1 MDKTASQKTKAVV
14 ETREGFHFPF
24 AREGFFLIGIG
35 LAGMVFGFFFQLIGF
50 AGVFL
55 LFTLFSLYFFRD
67 PRRCL
72 KIGPGIIISPAD
84 GKIIE
89 ISRIREENFLKTEVN
104 RVVIFMS
111 PLNVHINRAP
121 VSGQVFGREQSGR
134 AYLVASR
141 PEAAVK
147 NVQVS
152 LALRMENGRGVLM
165 KQIVGA
171 VARRIV
177 CYPRVGDNLR
187 QGQRIG
193 LIRFGSRVE
202 VFLPDPA
209 RVLVRPGDRV
219 RGGETIIGEW

>member
-1 MDKTASQKTKAVV
+1 MDNTCSQKTKAVV
-14 ETREGFHFPF
+14 ETREDFHFPF

-35 LAGMVFGFFFQLIGF
+35 LAGVACGLFLKFYGF

-72 KIGPGIIISPAD
+72 KIGPEIIISPAD
-84 GKIIE
+84 GRIIE
-89 ISRIREENFLKTEVN
+89 VGRIREDNFLKAEVN
-104 RVVIFMS
+104 WVVIFMS
-111 PLNVHINRAP
+111 PLNVHVNRAP
-121 VSGQVFGREQSGR
+121 VTGRVFGKEKSGR

-141 PEAAVK
+141 PEAARR

-152 LALRMENGRGVLM
+152 LAFRMENGRGVM
-165 KQIVGA
+165 IKQIVGA

-177 CYPRVGDNLR
+177 CHPQVGDNLR
-187 QGQRIG
+187 QGERIG

-202 VFLPDPA
+202 IFLPDPV
-209 RVLVRPGDRV
+209 RIKVRPGDLV

>member
-1 MDKTASQKTKAVV
+1 MDNTCSEKTEAIV
-14 ETREGFHFPF
+14 ETQEGFHFPF

-35 LAGMVFGFFFQLIGF
+35 LAGMAFGFFLKLYGF
-50 AGVFL
+50 AGIFL

-67 PRRCL
+67 PRRSL
-72 KIGPGIIISPAD
+72 KVGPGIIISPAD
-84 GKIIE
+84 GVIIE
-89 ISRIREENFLKTEVN
+89 VSRVQEESFLKAEVN
-104 RVVIFMS
+104 WVVIFMS
-111 PLNVHINRAP
+111 PLNVHVNRAP
-121 VSGQVFGREQSGR
+121 VSGRVFGREKSGR

-141 PEAAVK
+141 PEAAHR

-152 LALRMENGRGVLM
+152 LALRMENGRGVMM

-177 CYPRVGDNLR
+177 CHPQVGDNLR
-187 QGQRIG
+187 QGERIG

-202 VFLPDPA
+202 IFLPDPV
-209 RVLVRPGDRV
+209 RIKVRPGDLV

>member
-1 MDKTASQKTKAVV
+1 MDNTSSERTKAVI

-35 LAGMVFGFFFQLIGF
+35 LAGLAFGLFLRLYGF
-50 AGVFL
+50 AGIFL

-72 KIGPGIIISPAD
+72 KLGPGIIISPAD

-89 ISRIREENFLKTEVN
+89 VSRIREDNFLQAEVN
-104 RVVIFMS
+104 WVVIFMS
-111 PLNVHINRAP
+111 PLNVHVNRAP
-121 VSGQVFGREQSGR
+121 VTGRVFGKEKSGR

-141 PEAAVK
+141 PEAANR

-177 CYPRVGDNLR
+177 CHPRVDDNLR
-187 QGQRIG
+187 QGERIG

-202 VFLPDPA
+202 IFLPDPV
-209 RVLVRPGDRV
+209 RIKVRPGDVV

>member
-1 MDKTASQKTKAVV
+1 MDKTCSEQTKAVV

-24 AREGFFLIGIG
+24 APEGFFLIGIG
-35 LAGMVFGFFFQLIGF
+35 LVGMILGLVFKLYGF

-72 KIGPGIIISPAD
+72 KTGPGIIVSPAD
-84 GKIIE
+84 GKIIQVG
-89 ISRIREENFLKTEVN
+89 RIREEEFLKAEVN
-104 RVVIFMS
+104 WVVIFMS
-111 PLNVHINRAP
+111 PLNVHINRSP
-121 VSGQVFGREQSGR
+121 VRGQVFGRKEAGR
-134 AYLVASR
+134 AHLVASR
-141 PEAAVK
+141 PEAAGE
-147 NVQVS
+147 NVQVF
-152 LALRMENGRGVLM
+152 LALRMENGQGLLM

-177 CYPRVGDNLR
+177 CHPQVGDNLR

-202 VFLPDPA
+202 VFLPDPV
-209 RVLVRPGDRV
+209 RILVRPGDLV
-219 RGGETIIGEW
+219 RGGETILGEW